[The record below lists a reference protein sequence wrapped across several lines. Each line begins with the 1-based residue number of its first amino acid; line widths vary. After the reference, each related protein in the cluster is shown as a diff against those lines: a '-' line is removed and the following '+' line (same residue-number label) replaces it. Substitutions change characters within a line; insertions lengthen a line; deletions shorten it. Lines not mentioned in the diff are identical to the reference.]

1 MKDFD
6 IRDPE
11 RRAEGLQR
19 IQWAG
24 AHMPVLQ
31 QIREAYRRQ
40 RPLEG
45 VRIAACLHVTSETAN
60 LMITLKEAGAE
71 VRLSASNPL
80 STQDDVAAALVQDY
94 GIPVFAIHGEDRDTY
109 YQHIQAV
116 LDFQPHIT
124 LDDGGDLTTYAHKTG
139 RTEGIVGGTEETTT
153 GVIRFRAMERDGALR
168 YPIIA
173 VNDSRTK
180 YLFDNRYGT
189 GQSTIDGILRATNL
203 LIAGSVFVVVGY
215 GWCGRGIALRA
226 RGMGARVIVTEVDP
240 IRAVEAV
247 MDGFEVMP
255 LVEAAPRGDFFVTA
269 TGNLHVIGREALA
282 RMKDGAILANAGHFD
297 VEIDLGVLREMA
309 REVREIRPHL
319 EEYRLKD
326 GRRLY
331 LIGQGRLVNLV
342 AAEGH
347 PPTVMDLSFANQ
359 ARAAVYLWEHRGQ
372 LAPRVYTLPMEIDQE
387 IALRKLRALGIR
399 IDALTEEQRRY
410 LSTWQEGT

>member
-1 MKDFD
+1 MEFHIKD
-6 IRDPE
+6 PALHE
-11 RRAEGLQR
+11 QGKKR
-19 IQWAG
+19 IAWAG

-31 QIREAYRRQ
+31 QIREEYRET

-60 LMITLKEAGAE
+60 LMITLKAAGAE

-80 STQDDVAAALVQDY
+80 STQDDVAASLVEDY
-94 GIPVFAIHGEDRDTY
+94 GIPVFALHGEDRDTY
-109 YQHIQAV
+109 YHHIEQV
-116 LDFQPHIT
+116 LAFQPHIT

-153 GVIRFRAMERDGALR
+153 GVIRFRAMKRDGALR
-168 YPIIA
+168 YPIVA

-203 LIAGSVFVVVGY
+203 LIAGSVFVVAGY

-255 LVEAAPRGDFFVTA
+255 MVEAAPRGDFFVTA
-269 TGNLHVIGREALA
+269 TGDIHVIGREALE
-282 RMKDGAILANAGHFD
+282 RMKDGAVLANAGHFD
-297 VEIDLGVLREMA
+297 VEIDLAALRDLAES
-309 REVREIRPHL
+309 VQEIRPNL

-326 GRRLY
+326 GRKLY
-331 LIGQGRLVNLV
+331 LIGRGRLVNLV
-342 AAEGH
+342 SAEGH

-359 ARAAVYLWEHRGQ
+359 ARAAVYLWEQRGK
-372 LAPRVYTLPMEIDQE
+372 LEPKVYTLPAEIDQE
-387 IALRKLRALGIR
+387 IARRKLHTLGIR
-399 IDALTEEQRRY
+399 IDTLTEEQRRY
-410 LSTWQEGT
+410 LSTWEEGT

>member
-1 MKDFD
+1 MDFH
-6 IRDPE
+6 IQNPALHE
-11 RRAEGLQR
+11 EGKRRIE
-19 IQWAG
+19 WAG
-24 AHMPVLQ
+24 AHMPVLR
-31 QIREAYRRQ
+31 QIREEYEKS

-45 VRIAACLHVTSETAN
+45 VRIGACLHVTSETAN
-60 LMITLKEAGAE
+60 LMITLKAAGAE

-94 GIPVFAIHGEDRDTY
+94 GIPVFAVHGEDRDTY
-109 YQHIQAV
+109 YRHIEEV
-116 LDFQPHIT
+116 LAFDPQIT
-124 LDDGGDLTTYAHKTG
+124 LDDGGDLTAYAHKTG
-139 RTEGIVGGTEETTT
+139 RTQGIVGGTEETTT

-203 LIAGSVFVVVGY
+203 LIAGSVFVVAGY

-255 LVEAAPRGDFFVTA
+255 MRDAAPRGDFFVTA
-269 TGNLHVIGREALA
+269 TGDIHVIGREALE
-282 RMKDGAILANAGHFD
+282 RMKDGAVLANAGHFD
-297 VEIDLGVLREMA
+297 VEIDLEALRELS
-309 REVREIRPHL
+309 REVREIRPNL

-359 ARAAVYLWEHRGQ
+359 ARAAVYLWEHRGR
-372 LAPRVYTLPMEIDQE
+372 LEPRVYTLPAEIDEE
-387 IALRKLRALGIR
+387 IARRKLQALGIQ
-399 IDALTEEQRRY
+399 IDTLTEEQRRY
-410 LSTWQEGT
+410 LSTWEEGT